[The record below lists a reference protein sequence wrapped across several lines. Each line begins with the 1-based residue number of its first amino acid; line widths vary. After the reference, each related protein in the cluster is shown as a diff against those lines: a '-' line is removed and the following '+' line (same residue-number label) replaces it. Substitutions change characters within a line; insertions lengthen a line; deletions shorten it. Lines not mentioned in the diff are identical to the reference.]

1 MFPVAEDPGSVHRW
15 QHLGDKLNVMT
26 LYCLLA
32 KEVLSMGLMD
42 GHTVLSDIIPVSHQ
56 QIALIVMMVA
66 VGVEYAVLNAA
77 DHKDVSML
85 FLLEPGDKLFL
96 FSW

>member
-15 QHLGDKLNVMT
+15 QYLGDKLNVMT
-26 LYCLLA
+26 LYCLLV

-42 GHTVLSDIIPVSHQ
+42 GHTILSDIIPVSHQ
-56 QIALIVMMVA
+56 QIALIVMIVA

-77 DHKDVSML
+77 DHKDVSL
-85 FLLEPGDKLFL
+85 QFLLEPGDKRFL
-96 FSW
+96 